1 MNVAVVVVAECPIN
15 AGVFVEV
22 FLLGG
27 AESSFGSG
35 SRCDVSGEVTGHG
48 SQVEVVLCPYVV
60 VVRVPREWVLHVE
73 ERRVV
78 GVDVVE
84 APGEGWAYWGHVVPS
99 IVVIGGSCR
108 RLRSLFL
115 NEGG

>member
-1 MNVAVVVVAECPIN
+1 VNVAVVVVAECPIN

-22 FLLGG
+22 FLFGG

-48 SQVEVVLCPYVV
+48 SHVEVVLYPDVV

-84 APGEGWAYWGHVVPS
+84 APRERGAYWGDVVPG
-99 IVVIGGSCR
+99 IVVVGGNCR
-108 RLRSLFL
+108 RFFL
-115 NEGG
+115 KEGG